1 MTQLP
6 CFRTSLSLSE
16 GEPGIK
22 GNQSLKSVRKQRHMQ
37 ARLLSIALLLTFFMF
52 AFSDLHAQDFYDI
65 DTVNTIEITF
75 AENNWDQLLDD
86 LYAAGNEDRLTGS
99 ALINGQQFTDIGVRY
114 KGNST
119 YSANQ
124 VKNPLNIKLDY
135 INEDQTIDG
144 YGTLKLAN
152 VTKDPSFVRE
162 TLSYEIARKYMP
174 ASQANYINV
183 YINGTHLGLYTNVQ
197 SVDKFF
203 LGNHFNSNQNAFF
216 KGELTQSG
224 PPTADEIWA
233 YYGTNSADYT
243 KYFEL
248 KSDDGWD
255 QLINMLDF
263 LNNFPNNMETY
274 LNVDRHLWML
284 AYDILLVNLDAPV
297 NYGHNY
303 YLYQDD
309 ANQFNPIIWDLNESF
324 GGFSMLLSGPP
335 LNVTSMQQLD
345 PFLYESNADYPIIS
359 QVLSN
364 PRYRKMYV
372 AHMKTIMQENF
383 SNDWYHSRALEI
395 QNTIDSDVQN
405 DSNKFYSYNNF
416 LDNIDDSVGGGG
428 GPGNQSVV
436 GLTELMDARVSYIN
450 SQTEFQAVA
459 PSIAGTAVVPVAPL
473 AGSQISITAQVNS
486 ANFVQLKYRDSV
498 SSGFIGVEMFDD
510 GNHNDGAANDHIYG
524 ISLNVGSTD
533 LQYYIYAENDD
544 AAQFDPQRAAY
555 EFYSVSIVGDLVI
568 NEFMA
573 SNDVTVADQD
583 GEFDDWIEL
592 YNNTDSAIALNGYL
606 LSDDGQELD
615 QWAFPDVAIEP
626 HSFLTVWLDNDEEQ
640 VGLHANF
647 KLSASG
653 ETIYLSSPTLE
664 LIDEV
669 TYGEQTTDITTGRYP
684 NGTGDFRLMEP
695 SFNASNLNYVDLI
708 FGNGFEL

>member
-1 MTQLP
+1 MTHLLR
-6 CFRTSLSLSE
+6 FRTSFSLFEGKPSFKENLPLKTVKKETHSKAKILS
-16 GEPGIK
+16 
-22 GNQSLKSVRKQRHMQ
+22 VT
-37 ARLLSIALLLTFFMF
+37 LLSVLFLFNAADVL
-52 AFSDLHAQDFYDI
+52 AQEFYDI
-65 DTVNTIEITF
+65 DTINTIEITF

-99 ALINGQQFTDIGVRY
+99 ALINGVQFTDVGVRY
-114 KGNST
+114 KGNSS
-119 YSANQ
+119 YSPNQ

-152 VTKDPSFVRE
+152 VSKDPSFVRE

-224 PPTADEIWA
+224 PPTADKIWA
-233 YYGTNSADYT
+233 YYGTDSADYSE
-243 KYFEL
+243 YYEL

-263 LNNFPNNMETY
+263 LNNFPGNMETY

-284 AYDILLVNLDAPV
+284 AYDILLVNLDSPV

-309 ANQFNPIIWDLNESF
+309 ANQFNPVVWDLNESF

-345 PFLYESNADYPIIS
+345 PFLYESDTDYPIIS

-364 PRYRKMYV
+364 QRYRKMYV

-383 SNDWYHSRALEI
+383 NNDWYRTRALAI
-395 QNTIDSDVQN
+395 QNKIDSDVQN
-405 DSNKFYSYNNF
+405 DANKFYSYNNF
-416 LDNIDDSVGGGG
+416 LDNVDDSVGGG

-436 GLTELMDARVSYIN
+436 GLTELMDARINYIN
-450 SQTEFQAVA
+450 NQAEFQAEA
-459 PSIAGTAVVPVAPL
+459 PSITGTAVVPAAPL
-473 AGSQISITAQVNS
+473 ANSQITITAQVNS

-498 SSGFIGVEMFDD
+498 SSAFIGVEMFDD
-510 GNHNDGAANDHIYG
+510 GNHNDGAANDEIYG
-524 ISLNVGSTD
+524 VSLNVGSTD

-555 EFYSVSIVGDLVI
+555 EFYSVSIVGDLAI
-568 NEFMA
+568 NEFLA
-573 SNDVTVADQD
+573 SNELTVADQD

-592 YNNTDSAIALNGYL
+592 YNNTGSAISLNGYF
-606 LSDDGQELD
+606 LSDDGQALD
-615 QWAFPDVAIEP
+615 QWVFPDVSIAP
-626 HSFLTVWLDNDEEQ
+626 HSFLTVWADNDVEQ
-640 VGLHANF
+640 EGLHANF

-653 ETIYLSSPTLE
+653 ETIYLSSPSLAV
-664 LIDEV
+664 IDEV
-669 TYGEQTTDITTGRYP
+669 TYGEQITDISTGRYP
-684 NGTGDFRLMEP
+684 NGTGDFILMQP
-695 SFNASNLNYVDLI
+695 TFDASNMNNDDLI
-708 FGNGFEL
+708 FANGFE